1 MALTLTVCTG
11 SILRFVRDCTTL
23 AHEGERCRTT
33 IPQPTDA
40 AASTDHHQQQQQQP
54 VRSCVWTCSW
64 DGCNDAPLS
73 TASRRH
79 LCSSVSLAVPLLIL
93 GVVTQSLLVA
103 DTGV

>member
-33 IPQPTDA
+33 IPQPADAAA
-40 AASTDHHQQQQQQP
+40 AASTDQQQQQQP

-79 LCSSVSLAVPLLIL
+79 LCSSVSLAVLLLVL
-93 GVVTQSLLVA
+93 GVVIQSLLVA

>member
-40 AASTDHHQQQQQQP
+40 AASTDQQQQQQP